1 MAAAVGVIGAADPD
15 VASLHAGYAGTASFS
30 ISPKIASPISLVFTS
45 LQANSPDRLS
55 NAKPI
60 RLRRRTR
67 MGFAALNPFYGLRA
81 TGLIGRVEINRDS
94 GAVSHTGR
102 MPESSFGQSSLARAK
117 E

>member
-1 MAAAVGVIGAADPD
+1 
-15 VASLHAGYAGTASFS
+15 
-30 ISPKIASPISLVFTS
+30 
-45 LQANSPDRLS
+45 
-55 NAKPI
+55 
-60 RLRRRTR
+60 